1 MWLLSAIANLVG
13 RLRGWWNEP
22 VGERRAAE
30 RESAPEPPPVGG
42 SSTMGSLGDDLL
54 GFDDIGSY
62 QDGSEDFE

>member
-1 MWLLSAIANLVG
+1 MSFLSAIAHLVG

-22 VGERRAAE
+22 VGER
-30 RESAPEPPPVGG
+30 ESAAEPPPVGRSG
-42 SSTMGSLGDDLL
+42 AMGSLDDDML

>member
-1 MWLLSAIANLVG
+1 MWLLSAVANLVG

-22 VGERRAAE
+22 VGQRRAVA
-30 RESAPEPPPVGG
+30 PPPVGG
-42 SSTMGSLGDDLL
+42 STAMGSLDDELL

>member
-1 MWLLSAIANLVG
+1 MSFLSAIAHLVG

-22 VGERRAAE
+22 VGERRTVE
-30 RESAPEPPPVGG
+30 RESAAEPPTLAE
-42 SSTMGSLGDDLL
+42 SAALDDDLL

>member
-1 MWLLSAIANLVG
+1 MSLLSAVAHLVG

-22 VGERRAAE
+22 VGQRRAA
-30 RESAPEPPPVGG
+30 EPPPVGG
-42 SSTMGSLGDDLL
+42 SSAMGSLDDDLL

>member
-1 MWLLSAIANLVG
+1 MSLLSAVAHLVG

-22 VGERRAAE
+22 VGERGAAE
-30 RESAPEPPPVGG
+30 RESAAEPPPG
-42 SSTMGSLGDDLL
+42 SGSTALDDDLL

>member
-1 MWLLSAIANLVG
+1 MSLLSAIAHLVG

-22 VGERRAAE
+22 VGQRRAA
-30 RESAPEPPPVGG
+30 EPPPVGG
-42 SSTMGSLGDDLL
+42 SAALGPLDDDLL

>member
-1 MWLLSAIANLVG
+1 MSLWSAIAHLVG

-30 RESAPEPPPVGG
+30 PPPVSGG
-42 SSTMGSLGDDLL
+42 GAMGSLDDDLL